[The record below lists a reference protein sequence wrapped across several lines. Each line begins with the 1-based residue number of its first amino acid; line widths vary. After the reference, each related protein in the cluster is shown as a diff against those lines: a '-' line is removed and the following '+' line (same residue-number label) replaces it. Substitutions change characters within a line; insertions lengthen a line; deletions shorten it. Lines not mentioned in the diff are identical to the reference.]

1 MLWLLYMHVV
11 YSLESR
17 SKTVSHLITVFK
29 PKLFTFVVLVV
40 VTMLGFCFALFVCI
54 VCCVLFCFVVGFWC
68 SDVLGAFISWDCG
81 GIALKFHSS
90 VTPWGQDAF
99 LQLLQPHHVPSDKTI
114 R

>member
-1 MLWLLYMHVV
+1 MLWLLYMHGV

-17 SKTVSHLITVFK
+17 SKTVPHLITVFK
-29 PKLFTFVVLVV
+29 PKLFTFFFF

-68 SDVLGAFISWDCG
+68 SNVLGAFIAWDDG

-90 VTPWGQDAF
+90 VMPWGQDAF
-99 LQLLQPHHVPSDKTI
+99 LQLLQTHAPSNKTI
-114 R
+114 